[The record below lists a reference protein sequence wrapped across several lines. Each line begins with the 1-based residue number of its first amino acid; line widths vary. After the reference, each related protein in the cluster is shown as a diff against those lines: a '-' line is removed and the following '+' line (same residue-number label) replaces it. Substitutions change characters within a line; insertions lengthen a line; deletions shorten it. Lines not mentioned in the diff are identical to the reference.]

1 MNYLIVGGAGFVG
14 ANLVRRCLAEPDAE
28 VVVLDSLDPH
38 LFSTTD
44 HLRDVWARIRFVQG
58 DMRDEPLV
66 AELVGPCDVVL
77 NCAAQ
82 SSHPL
87 SIRYPQMDVDINCK
101 GNLTLLEA
109 VRKHNREAIVLF
121 TSSTT
126 VIGRPRR
133 DGCDDAPEQ
142 PLDIYSANK
151 GVAEK
156 YHRIYHTSHDLK
168 TIVLRFSNLFGPY
181 GKEYHELG
189 FVNYFISRAWSDK
202 PIEIYG
208 SGEQTRNLLFVDDAT
223 EIMLKAIGEP
233 RLIGESRFAT
243 GNDCMSVLNIAQT
256 IVRVLGR
263 GSVVHVDWPDDRRR
277 MEIGDAQYSSK
288 PLRDLT
294 GWSPRYDFISGLEKT
309 RAILEQQT
317 GQQ

>member
-14 ANLVRRCLAEPDAE
+14 ANLARRCLADPGAE

-44 HLRDVWARIRFVQG
+44 NLHDVWDRIRFVHG
-58 DMRDEPLV
+58 DMRDEPLIS
-66 AELVGPCDVVL
+66 ELVGSCNVVL

-87 SIRYPQMDVDINCK
+87 SIRYPLMDMDINCK

-109 VRKHNREAIVLF
+109 VRKHNRDAIVLF

-156 YHRIYHTSHDLK
+156 YHRIYHTNHDLK
-168 TIVLRFSNLFGPY
+168 TIVLRFPNLFGPY
-181 GKEYHELG
+181 GKAYHELG
-189 FVNYFISRAWSDK
+189 FVNYFISRAWADK
-202 PIEIYG
+202 PIEIFG

-223 EIMLKAIGEP
+223 EAMLMAVREP
-233 RLIGESRFAT
+233 QLFGESRFVT
-243 GNDCMSVLNIAQT
+243 GNDCLSVLTIAQT
-256 IVRVLGR
+256 IVEILGR
-263 GSVVHVDWPDDRRR
+263 GEVVHVDWPDDRRR
-277 MEIGDAQYSSK
+277 IEIGDAQYSSK
-288 PLRDLT
+288 RLRDLT
-294 GWSPRYDFISGLEKT
+294 GWSPRHDFSAGLEKT
-309 RAILEQQT
+309 RIVLDRQIEK
-317 GQQ
+317 